1 MKPEQMATEKHKKAQ
16 RKWDVPQWSRQ
27 FCYWINP

>member
-1 MKPEQMATEKHKKAQ
+1 MKLEQMATEKRKRPQ
-16 RKWDVPQWSRQ
+16 RKREVPQWSRQ